1 MRCFLTSAWSE
12 LLLIGVVALVVI
24 GPKDLPK
31 ALRVAG
37 FWVKKARTLS
47 REFQS
52 SVEQMI
58 REAEL
63 DEMRQELKKA
73 TEIDHRQGIPEDDRS
88 DRQPRREPEAA
99 GAAEILRRRPCRA
112 APRPPSSRPSRRPP
126 QPPAPADRAAGRAG
140 AAGLPGTIAAPRRGA
155 HEPAPVQDRRYRRA
169 DDDSEAELE
178 EGRMPLLDHLIEL
191 RNRLMWAIGAVMVAF
206 LICYQFKERIYGFLV
221 HPLAVIF
228 EGQTGRH

>member
-1 MRCFLTSAWSE
+1 MLFDLGMSE

-37 FWVKKARTLS
+37 FWVRKARTLS

-73 TEIDHRQGIPEDDRS
+73 TEIDLDKEFRQTIDPTGSLAESLKPPELPKFS
-88 DRQPRREPEAA
+88 DADLPAAPPPEAQPQAVTEPKTESLDSPHDARADNGEPSKGESLDEITVAPAEA
-99 GAAEILRRRPCRA
+99 GGQDSPRSAA
-112 APRPPSSRPSRRPP
+112 AP
-126 QPPAPADRAAGRAG
+126 
-140 AAGLPGTIAAPRRGA
+140 GLPLTR
-155 HEPAPVQDRRYRRA
+155 E
-169 DDDSEAELE
+169 
-178 EGRMPLLDHLIEL
+178 
-191 RNRLMWAIGAVMVAF
+191 
-206 LICYQFKERIYGFLV
+206 
-221 HPLAVIF
+221 
-228 EGQTGRH
+228 

>member
-1 MRCFLTSAWSE
+1 MLFDLGMSE

-73 TEIDHRQGIPEDDRS
+73 TEIDLDKEFRNTIDPTGSLAESLKPPELPKFSDADLPALKFLRS
-88 DRQPRREPEAA
+88 LRSKRRSPKRPNRQPH
-99 GAAEILRRRPCRA
+99 RRRPI
-112 APRPPSSRPSRRPP
+112 RRS
-126 QPPAPADRAAGRAG
+126 AAGRAG
-140 AAGLPGTIAAPRRGA
+140 AAGHDRGPGASGGRGQPSGPCRSRS
-155 HEPAPVQDRRYRRA
+155 PASAGMTNGTPA
-169 DDDSEAELE
+169 GSA
-178 EGRMPLLDHLIEL
+178 
-191 RNRLMWAIGAVMVAF
+191 
-206 LICYQFKERIYGFLV
+206 
-221 HPLAVIF
+221 
-228 EGQTGRH
+228 